1 MDDIE
6 TLKEKR
12 RIAKNRLDMNIKL
25 SKKEKAELEEY
36 ITALDRGIECIQ
48 IVTEGDCQNGK

>member
-1 MDDIE
+1 MDSIE

-25 SKKEKAELEEY
+25 SKKEKADLEEY
-36 ITALDRGIECIQ
+36 IASLDRGIECIQ
-48 IVTEGDCQNGK
+48 MVEEGDCQNGE